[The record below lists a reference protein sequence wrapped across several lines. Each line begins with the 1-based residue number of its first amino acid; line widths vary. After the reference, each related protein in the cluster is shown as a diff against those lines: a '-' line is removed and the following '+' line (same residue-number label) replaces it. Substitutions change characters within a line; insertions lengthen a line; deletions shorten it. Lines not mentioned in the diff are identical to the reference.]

1 MLFEL
6 SDGHLLMSTPEYDGT
21 GPEDILAEFL
31 AFVMFWLTSG
41 VPRLESADRG
51 DEERRGG
58 EIPDGG
64 LVLDIW
70 AE

>member
-6 SDGHLLMSTPEYDGT
+6 SDGHLLTSTLEYDAT
-21 GPEDILAEFL
+21 RPKDILAEFL
-31 AFVMFWLTSG
+31 AFVMFELTSG